1 MSSLRFLIK
10 KEFITFKRNKFLPR
24 LIFIFPI
31 VVMLIVPLVA
41 NMEVKGVNTA
51 VVDEDRSSLS
61 ARMLSHLEASPNL
74 SVQLTTNDYQQAFAL
89 LEDNKVNVIVSIP
102 KDFEKTL
109 TLNLASGMIG
119 AAGVTPNTIAIHA
132 NAVNST
138 KGGLGSQY
146 VLAGLTKSLAE
157 FVAENGLVPAT
168 GALAQQTTPASV
180 RYFYNETLDYRFYMI
195 PAFIIILILL
205 ICCFIPA
212 LNLVN
217 EKEKGTIEQINV
229 TPVSNLEFTLSK
241 LIPYWLIGIIVL
253 TEAILTVGFVYG
265 LWPEGNVGTIYLA
278 ALVFA
283 LAMSG
288 FAVTIAN
295 ISDTMQQ
302 CIFVMFFF
310 VMSFMLMS
318 GLLTPLGSM
327 PKWAQYLTVAFPPR
341 WFVGI
346 MRAVYLKGT
355 TLPELATDFL
365 ALTVLAL
372 FMNILA
378 TLTYKKQS

>member
-24 LIFIFPI
+24 LIFLFPI
-31 VVMLIVPLVA
+31 IVMLIVPLVA
-41 NMEVKGVNTA
+41 NMEVKGVSIA

-61 ARMLSHLEASPNL
+61 QRMLSHLEASPNL
-74 SVQLTTNDYQQAFAL
+74 RVRLTTGDYQQAFSL
-89 LEDNKVNVIVSIP
+89 LEDNQVDVIVSIP
-102 KDFEKTL
+102 KDFEKSLGQTCGGGL
-109 TLNLASGMIG
+109 TVQGSNS
-119 AAGVTPNTIAIHA
+119 AAVAINA
-132 NAVNST
+132 NAVNAT

-146 VLAGLTKSLAE
+146 VLAGLTKALSEFTAE
-157 FVAENGLVPAT
+157 SGLTAT
-168 GALAQQTTPASV
+168 QSNSASGLTSV
-180 RYFYNETLDYRFYMI
+180 RYYYNETLDYRFYMI

-212 LNLVN
+212 LNLVS

-288 FAVTIAN
+288 FAIAVAN

-302 CIFVMFFF
+302 CIFVLFFF
-310 VMSFMLMS
+310 VMLFMLMS

-327 PKWAQYLTVAFPPR
+327 PQWAQYLTIAFPPR
-341 WFVGI
+341 WFIGI

-365 ALTVLAL
+365 ALTALAI
-372 FMNILA
+372 FMNTLA